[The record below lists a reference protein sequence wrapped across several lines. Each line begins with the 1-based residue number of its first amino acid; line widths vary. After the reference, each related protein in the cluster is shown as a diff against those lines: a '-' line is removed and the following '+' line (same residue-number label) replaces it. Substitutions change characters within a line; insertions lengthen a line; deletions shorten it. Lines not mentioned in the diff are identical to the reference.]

1 MTWNSVLDT
10 SLGIGFFE
18 EIPFRGFIL
27 QKLGARMNF
36 WLVTF

>member
-1 MTWNSVLDT
+1 MTWNSVLGT